1 MISRKSGYLNL
12 ESASPIFQSTYPH
25 KQDLPQF
32 YTENAK
38 GTALSEVYPE
48 NVKAIIEIVQKMLIG
63 NNKCRD
69 FPSIDFGD
77 PPLKK

>member
-12 ESASPIFQSTYPH
+12 ESASPIFQSTYPQ
-25 KQDLPQF
+25 QDLPQF

-48 NVKAIIEIVQKMLIG
+48 NVKAIIEIV
-63 NNKCRD
+63 
-69 FPSIDFGD
+69 
-77 PPLKK
+77 